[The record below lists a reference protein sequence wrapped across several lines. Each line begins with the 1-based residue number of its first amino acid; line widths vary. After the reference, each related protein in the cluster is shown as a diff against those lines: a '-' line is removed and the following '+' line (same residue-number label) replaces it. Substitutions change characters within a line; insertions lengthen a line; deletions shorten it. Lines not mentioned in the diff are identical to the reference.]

1 MFNAGPVDIS
11 WAVQNS
17 QVNGILAVFYP
28 AQVRLYIYY
37 YMTETIDANC

>member
-17 QVNGILAVFYP
+17 QVRGILAAFYP
-28 AQVRLYIYY
+28 GQVYCLNK
-37 YMTETIDANC
+37 DKS